1 MVIVDTGA
9 WVELLRKQGDQA
21 IRAAVVGLI
30 GQFEATLCG
39 PVEMEL
45 LGGTRPHE
53 RLRLQSWLNVLPYAR
68 SDHKL
73 WRAAG
78 AHYHNLRSQGLTLP
92 WNDVLIASVAL
103 AHQCRIYAPDPHF
116 EAMAPVLG
124 LALYQPGYGGM
135 FTPENE

>member
-1 MVIVDTGA
+1 MVIVDTCA
-9 WVELLRKQGDQA
+9 WVELLRKQGNLPT
-21 IRAAVVGLI
+21 RAAVVGLI
-30 GQFEATLCG
+30 DEFEATLCG

-45 LGGTRPHE
+45 LGGSRPHE
-53 RLRLQSWLNVLPYAR
+53 RGRLQSWLNVLPYAR
-68 SDHKL
+68 SDQKL

-78 AHYHNLRSQGLTLP
+78 TNYHKLRSQGLTLP

-103 AHQCRIYAPDPHF
+103 AHHCRIYAPDRHF